1 MQKCIYMLH
10 ELFDARKKKHC
21 VLLAD
26 QEWIVWDFDVEL
38 PFFEEDEFEL
48 SNVFP
53 VFANVYQVRVTKKG
67 TQSFLQWDCR
77 MYERCG
83 IPCSHIFVITN
94 EIEETMISVQV
105 SERYEFMYVS
115 SYR

>member
-1 MQKCIYMLH
+1 MLH

-21 VLLAD
+21 VSLAD

-38 PFFEEDEFEL
+38 PFFEEDKFEL

-67 TQSFLQWDCR
+67 TQSFLQCNCR
-77 MYERCG
+77 MYEHCR

-94 EIEETMISVQV
+94 EIEETMISVQIRIHV
-105 SERYEFMYVS
+105 CEFV
-115 SYR
+115 

>member
-1 MQKCIYMLH
+1 MLH
-10 ELFDARKKKHC
+10 ELFDACKKKHC

-53 VFANVYQVRVTKKG
+53 VFANVYQVTVTKKG

-105 SERYEFMYVS
+105 SERNKFIYVN